1 MIKPA
6 QTSSSPRLFIVMGVS
21 GTGKSSLAKQ
31 LANEISATFLDA
43 DDFHSVQAK
52 KHMAANK
59 PLTDEMRKPWLA
71 SIISHLQLLYQQGK
85 SVVLAYSGLK
95 SAHRALFRELS
106 FCCHFFYLT
115 AAKAVIAKRM
125 SERESHF
132 FSATL
137 LDSQFEAMEV
147 PLLSEQDISA
157 INIERSFLSVADE
170 INNLAQLIT
179 KKVTTRKI
187 NNV

>member
-1 MIKPA
+1 MVNLNRE
-6 QTSSSPRLFIVMGVS
+6 TPRLFIVMGVS

-31 LANEISATFLDA
+31 LANELLATFIDA
-43 DDFHSVQAK
+43 DDFHSAQAK
-52 KHMAANK
+52 QHMAANK

-71 SIISHLQLLYQQGK
+71 SITSHLQSLYQQGK

-106 FCCHFFYLT
+106 FHCHFFYLVGD
-115 AAKAVIAKRM
+115 KAVIAKRI
-125 SERESHF
+125 SEREGHF
-132 FSATL
+132 FSAEL
-137 LDSQFEAMEV
+137 LDSQFEAMEA

-170 INNLAQLIT
+170 INNLAHFLIW
-179 KKVTTRKI
+179 KK